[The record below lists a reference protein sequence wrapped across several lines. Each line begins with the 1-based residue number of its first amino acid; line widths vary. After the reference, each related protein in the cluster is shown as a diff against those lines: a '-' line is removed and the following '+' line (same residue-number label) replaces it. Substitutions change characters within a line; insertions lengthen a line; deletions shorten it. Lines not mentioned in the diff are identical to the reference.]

1 MSGQIQEV
9 RTLDVIE
16 MEIRVLQDQ
25 AQRVVLGYA
34 IETGRRLEEAKAMLE
49 HGQWGGWLRK
59 MGYAQSTANNL
70 MRVFREYGASQQSL
84 FGGEANSQALG
95 NLSYTKALQL
105 LALPDQEE
113 REAFV
118 AEHDVEHMSTREL
131 EKALKERDEALK
143 RAETADAGARSAEEA
158 RAKMEKDMQTA
169 NASLKDQKARVKSL
183 GQEADRLQAEL
194 NELKAKPVEVA
205 VEKREPTPEELER
218 LTARAVEEARAEDA
232 ERLASLEKQLAAA
245 DGDVSA
251 FRVHYEAWQE
261 HYNKLSGYLAKIA
274 GRDPERGGKLKMAVK
289 AVVERMA
296 AG

>member
-70 MRVFREYGASQQSL
+70 MRVFREYGTSQQSL

-158 RAKMEKDMQTA
+158 LAKMETDMQAA
-169 NASLKDQKARVKSL
+169 NALLKDQKDRVKSL
-183 GQEADRLQAEL
+183 GQEADRLQKEL

-218 LTARAVEEARAEDA
+218 LTAQAVEEARAEDA
-232 ERLASLEKQLAAA
+232 ERLASLEKQLAAS
-245 DGDVSA
+245 DGDVAA

>member
-49 HGQWGGWLRK
+49 HGQWGDWLRK
-59 MGYAQSTANNL
+59 MGYSHSAANNL

-84 FGGEANSQALG
+84 FGGEANSHALG
-95 NLSYTKALQL
+95 NLSLTKAIRL
-105 LALPDQEE
+105 LTLPDQEA
-113 REAFV
+113 REQFV
-118 AEHDVEHMSTREL
+118 AEHDVENMSTREL
-131 EKALKERDEALK
+131 EKALKDRAEALAA
-143 RAETADAGARSAEEA
+143 AETARSEAQAAEEA
-158 RAKMEKDMQTA
+158 RAKMEKDMQVA
-169 NASLKDQKARVKSL
+169 NASLKDQKSRVKSL
-183 GQEADRLQAEL
+183 GKEADRLQKEL

-205 VEKREPTPEELER
+205 VEKREPTPEELKK
-218 LTARAVEEARAEDA
+218 LTAHAVEEARAEDA
-232 ERLASLEKQLAAA
+232 ERLASLEKQLAAS

>member
-113 REAFV
+113 REQFV

>member
-9 RTLDVIE
+9 RTLDMIE

-158 RAKMEKDMQTA
+158 RAKMEKDMQAA

-183 GQEADRLQAEL
+183 GQEADRLQKEL